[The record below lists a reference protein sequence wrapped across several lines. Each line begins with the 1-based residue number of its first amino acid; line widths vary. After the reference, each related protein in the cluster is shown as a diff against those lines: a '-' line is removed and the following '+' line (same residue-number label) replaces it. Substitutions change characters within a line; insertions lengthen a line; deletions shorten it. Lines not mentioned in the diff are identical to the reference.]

1 MPRSSRTRAKNKN
14 QPVEAGQQTQ
24 GSAGQDSG
32 TAPRREPRV
41 LLVDP
46 DPASAAVIEACAN
59 HGSPWRGLRARDA
72 AEARTM
78 LAERGPIDLLVVA
91 ADIAGGALGLVREV
105 TTGKRV
111 IEAVVIASEPSAAL
125 AVDAMRAGACDLL
138 EKPLDFEDTNRRLR
152 EALARQDKSK
162 APIRR
167 VRRLRRLCKKL
178 NQARLDVSEQVD
190 ILCNDL
196 VTAYQE
202 LADQMQQVVQ
212 GSEYGALVKHEL
224 DLEQAL
230 RTTLEF
236 LVQKAGP
243 TNAAI
248 FLPATMDEYSLGGYV
263 NYDCPGDSADMLLDH
278 LADVVAPHL
287 TDCDEVLHFKTDR
300 QLEDWIGD
308 DAAYLAESELVT
320 FAARHD
326 DETLAVIVLFR
337 DQGQPFDRVVLDACA
352 SVGPIL
358 GEALARIIR
367 IHHRHMPDLLGEDDS
382 SGTGDDGFDGLS
394 FDGDDD
400 SIPF

>member
-1 MPRSSRTRAKNKN
+1 MSRSSKIRADQKR
-14 QPVEAGQQTQ
+14 PAEAGQTP
-24 GSAGQDSG
+24 GAS
-32 TAPRREPRV
+32 RREPRV
-41 LLVDP
+41 LLVDA
-46 DPASAAVIEACAN
+46 DGHSAATMEACAT
-59 HGSPWRGLRARDA
+59 HGAPLRAFT
-72 AEARTM
+72 ART
-78 LAERGPIDLLVVA
+78 LADARKQLQQRGPIDLLVVSREQP
-91 ADIAGGALGLVREV
+91 DGDALAFVREV
-105 TTGKRV
+105 ASGPKLV
-111 IEAVVIASEPSAAL
+111 QSVVIAADADAAF
-125 AVDAMRAGACDLL
+125 AIDAMRAGACDLL
-138 EKPLDFEDTNRRLR
+138 PKPLDLEETNRRLR

-162 APIRR
+162 VTVRR
-167 VRRLRRLCKKL
+167 VRRLRKLCRKL
-178 NQARLDVSEQVD
+178 SRDRDEVSQQVD

-263 NYDCPGDSADMLLDH
+263 NFDCPGDTTDMLLDH
-278 LADVVAPHL
+278 LADVVAPKMTHR
-287 TDCDEVLHFKTDR
+287 DG
-300 QLEDWIGD
+300 LEHIQSDPQMEAWIGD
-308 DAAYLAESELVT
+308 DAAYLAESELIA
-320 FAARHD
+320 FSARHD
-326 DETLAVIVLFR
+326 DETLAVVALFR
-337 DQGQPFDRVVLDACA
+337 DQSQPFDRVVLDACA

-367 IHHRHMPDLLGEDDS
+367 VHHRHIPDLLP
-382 SGTGDDGFDGLS
+382 DDGLGDGEHEFPDDFDA
-394 FDGDDD
+394 DDD